1 MDDRKQYKTISEV
14 AKILNLFDRKNGKLS
29 THTLRYWEKEFKQI
43 KPYIFAGKRRYYD
56 NRSIQILK
64 KIQFLLKNRG
74 MTIKGV
80 KKILQNNNSNLDENN
95 NRTINSLEI
104 KTKINK
110 ISKIIKEIKINGKKN
125 SR

>member
-1 MDDRKQYKTISEV
+1 MLVD
-14 AKILNLFDRKNGKLS
+14 
-29 THTLRYWEKEFKQI
+29 
-43 KPYIFAGKRRYYD
+43 
-56 NRSIQILK
+56 RSIQILK
-64 KIQFLLKNRG
+64 KVQFLLKNRG

-80 KKILQNNNSNLDENN
+80 KKILQTNNSNLDENN